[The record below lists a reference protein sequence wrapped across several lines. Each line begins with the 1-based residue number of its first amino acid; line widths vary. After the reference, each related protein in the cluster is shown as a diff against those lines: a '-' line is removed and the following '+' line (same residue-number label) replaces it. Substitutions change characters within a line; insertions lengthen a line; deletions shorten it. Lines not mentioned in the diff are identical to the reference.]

1 MLGDLPGGDF
11 GSDAMAVSAD
21 GSIVLGQSR
30 ALPVEH
36 IGPSGVGDYKA
47 FVWDAAHGMRD
58 LQEVLM
64 NEYGLA
70 NALAG
75 WQLIRAT
82 DISNDGLSIVGSG
95 FNLSGDIEAWLVRLD
110 RPLNLPEPASLVLL
124 LSMAWLSSCVRR
136 QEGVSRTLTWDNSLR
151 VRCAI

>member
-30 ALPVEH
+30 ALPTES
-36 IGPSGVGDYKA
+36 IGYSGVGDYKA
-47 FVWDAAHGMRD
+47 FVWDPAHGMRD
-58 LQEVLM
+58 LQDVLI
-64 NEYGLA
+64 NEYGLG

-95 FNLSGDIEAWLVRLD
+95 FNPAGDIEAWLVRLD
-110 RPLNLPEPASLVLL
+110 RPLNVPEPAGLILLVP
-124 LSMAWLSSCVRR
+124 MAWLLSCLRR
-136 QEGVSRTLTWDNSLR
+136 QGRGSRTLTWDNAFRSQR
-151 VRCAI
+151 Q